1 MKTSI
6 KAMLTALGVV
16 AMVAGTVACSSDSG
30 GSTGTLTIENAW
42 ARTSAASQQ
51 MGAVYL
57 TITSPVDDA
66 LVSASVDASVAAKA
80 EIHETMSEMTG
91 STMAGD
97 MGGSM
102 MMHKVDEIALPAGEA
117 VALKPGGYHV
127 MLIDLAGPLTT
138 GNTISVTLTMKSG
151 STTTVEAEVR
161 EDAP

>member
-1 MKTSI
+1 MRTSI
-6 KAMLTALGVV
+6 MRMVATVGVV
-16 AMVAGTVACSSDSG
+16 AIGAGTVSCGGDGGG
-30 GSTGTLTIENAW
+30 GSGALTVENAW
-42 ARTSAASQQ
+42 ARTSAATQG

-57 TITSPVDDA
+57 TITSPGDDA
-66 LVSASVDASVAAKA
+66 LVAATVDASVAASA
-80 EIHETMSEMTG
+80 EIHETMMHSTE

-127 MLIDLAGPLTT
+127 MLIDLVAPLTT
-138 GNTISVTLTMKSG
+138 GSMITVTLTLKSG
-151 STTTVEAEVR
+151 ATTTVEAEVR